1 MSSFDPMASG
11 APRANGDFGP
21 LVAPLEAGGSAPTSL
36 FPDFNRP
43 EPVEPDESA
52 EPLAAEPAGKSALDL
67 EREAAYA
74 AGFAAARASMEQ
86 ELATNAAAFTG
97 AMEEVA
103 RFRAGLLE
111 RYHRELLDLAL
122 EVARKVVEREL
133 DEHPEHWLQMIRDGV
148 GRALEHETI
157 RIRAGSIL
165 HRYLVN
171 NLAEL
176 RAKLDDVKELD
187 LVEVTSLPAT
197 GCVITTSSCDLDLG
211 IDSQIGAIRVA
222 LTTAD

>member
-1 MSSFDPMASG
+1 MSSFDPLPQGVPPAG
-11 APRANGDFGP
+11 GEFAP
-21 LVAPLEAGGSAPTSL
+21 LVAPLEEAGAAPASV
-36 FPDFNRP
+36 FPDFNRR
-43 EPVEPDESA
+43 EPAAPPGEP
-52 EPLAAEPAGKSALDL
+52 PPPEPAGKSALEL
-67 EREAAYA
+67 EHEAGYA
-74 AGFAAARASMEQ
+74 AGFAAGRASMEQ
-86 ELATNAAAFTG
+86 ELATNGAAFAA
-97 AMEEVA
+97 AMEEVV

-148 GRALEHETI
+148 ARSVEHEVI
-157 RIRAGSIL
+157 RIRVGSIL

-187 LVEVTSLPAT
+187 LVEDTSLPAT

-211 IDSQIGAIRVA
+211 IDSQMSAIRVA